1 MPLKPGKENIGKNI
15 DEMEKSGHS
24 HDQSV
29 AAALN
34 KAGVGKPKKKKRKK
48 KKKSLQ
54 TEGKKPTATERSKVV
69 VGDKTYQKTS
79 AFGNRNIQQIH
90 KSKKKYDRASQKKT
104 NNESFDSLINKYLTN
119 YIFSENMTNAVTPA
133 NPNAPADAKQQ
144 AKIKLAK
151 QKRVQALQKSQ
162 TKPATQAEADAYEL
176 GRTEKL

>member
-24 HDQSV
+24 HNQSV

-34 KAGVGKPKKKKRKK
+34 KAGVGKTKKKKRKK

-79 AFGNRNIQQIH
+79 AFGNRNVQQIH
-90 KSKKKYDRASQKKT
+90 KNKKKYDRASEKRT
-104 NNESFDSLINKYLTN
+104 NHESFDSLINKYLTN
-119 YIFSENMTNAVTPA
+119 YIFSENMMNATTPA
-133 NPNAPADAKQQ
+133 NPNAPADPTQQ

-151 QKRVQALQKSQ
+151 QKRVKALQSSQ

>member
-24 HDQSV
+24 HNQSV

-54 TEGKKPTATERSKVV
+54 TEGKKSTGTDSSKIV
-69 VGDKTYQKTS
+69 VGDQSYQKTC
-79 AFGNRNIQQIH
+79 AFGNKNIQQVDNN
-90 KSKKKYDRASQKKT
+90 KKKYSKSVKKKT

-133 NPNAPADAKQQ
+133 NPNAPADPKQQ

>member
-1 MPLKPGKENIGKNI
+1 
-15 DEMEKSGHS
+15 MEKSGHS
-24 HDQSV
+24 HNQSV

-34 KAGVGKPKKKKRKK
+34 KAGVGKTKKKKRKK

-79 AFGNRNIQQIH
+79 AFGNRNVQQIH
-90 KSKKKYDRASQKKT
+90 KNKKKYDRASEKRT
-104 NNESFDSLINKYLTN
+104 NHESFDSLINKYLTN
-119 YIFSENMTNAVTPA
+119 YIFSENMMNATTPA
-133 NPNAPADAKQQ
+133 NPNAPADPTQQ

-151 QKRVQALQKSQ
+151 QKRVKALQSSQ

-176 GRTEKL
+176 GRTEKNR